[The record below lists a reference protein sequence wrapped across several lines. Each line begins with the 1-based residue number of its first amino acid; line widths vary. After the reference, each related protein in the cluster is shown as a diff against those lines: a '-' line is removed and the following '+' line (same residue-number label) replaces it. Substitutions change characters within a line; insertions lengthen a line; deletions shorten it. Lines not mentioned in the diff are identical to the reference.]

1 MAPAFVGGTPSCL
14 RPRAAPF
21 PATSRASPGA
31 PGRPSV
37 TMVQAPKRSKRDER
51 RAILKSDKFHRMDFK
66 DVKEA
71 ATADMESQ
79 YFADVME
86 EFKLNGNRIQRG
98 DVTFVLAD
106 SYGFCWGVDRAVSLA
121 FQAVKRYPGRRI
133 WLTNEIIHNPYV
145 NEQLRGLGVR
155 FVPQEGA
162 KKDYSQIDGED
173 VVVLP
178 AFGAT
183 HEEIVYLHETAHA
196 IVDTTCPWVSRIWNV
211 LDKHIRIDA
220 TSIIHGKYA
229 HEETVATKSFSEKH
243 LIVLNIAEARY
254 VADYMLGRGGSK
266 GEFLE
271 KFKRQMSDGF
281 DPDADLRVVG
291 VANQT
296 TMLKSETTAIGKL
309 FEQTQ
314 MEIHGVE
321 NINAHYVATDTICD
335 ATQHRQDA
343 MEKLLREGGIDL
355 MLVVGGFN
363 SSNTSHLQEMA
374 EEAGVTSYWIDRP
387 GRIERGNRVL
397 ARTAEGVERVVEG
410 WLPEGKIT
418 VGVTSGASSPDNQV
432 ADAIDLIT
440 LAKSQ

>member
-1 MAPAFVGGTPSCL
+1 MAPAFVGGVPGCL
-14 RPRAAPF
+14 RPNARF
-21 PATSRASPGA
+21 PGTTRTRPGGA
-31 PGRPSV
+31 VGNAV
-37 TMVQAPKRSKRDER
+37 TMVQAQKRSKREER
-51 RAILKSDKFHRMDFK
+51 RVILKSDKFHRMDFK
-66 DVKEA
+66 EVKEA
-71 ATADMESQ
+71 ATKDMESQ
-79 YFADVME
+79 YFADVMQ
-86 EFKLNGNRIQRG
+86 EFKANGNRITRG

-145 NEQLRGLGVR
+145 NQQLRDLGVE
-155 FVPQEGA
+155 FVPQEGL
-162 KKDYSQIDGED
+162 KKDYSAITGED

-211 LDKHIRIDA
+211 LDKHIKIDA

-243 LIVLNIAEARY
+243 LIVLNMDEAKY
-254 VADYMLGRGGSK
+254 VADYMQGKGGSK
-266 GEFLE
+266 DEFMQ
-271 KFKRQMSDGF
+271 KFQKQMSEGF
-281 DPDADLRVVG
+281 DPDVDLKVVG

-309 FEQTQ
+309 FEFAQI
-314 MEIHGVE
+314 EIHGVE
-321 NINAHYVATDTICD
+321 NINKHYVATDTICD

-343 MEKLLREGGIDL
+343 MEKLLLETDL
-355 MLVVGGFN
+355 DMMLVVGGFN

-374 EEAGVTSYWIDRP
+374 EHAGVTSYWIDSP
-387 GRIERGNRVL
+387 GRIQKGNKVL
-397 ARTAEGVERVVEG
+397 ARTAAGEERVVDG
-410 WLPEGKIT
+410 WLPDGKIT